1 MGGNRGPSRALVESA
16 AVGLFILRGA
26 GKPRALAAGRGCRE
40 VLRRRE
46 AALPGTTPPTGSAL
60 RAAELRYRAPSGEI
74 RPGSIALDVPG
85 Q

>member
-1 MGGNRGPSRALVESA
+1 MGGNRGPSRALAESA

-26 GKPRALAAGRGCRE
+26 GKPRALAAGRGYRE

-46 AALPGTTPPTGSAL
+46 AALPGTSPPLPGPPCVQPSSVTGLLLGKSD
-60 RAAELRYRAPSGEI
+60 
-74 RPGSIALDVPG
+74 LD